1 MKYDLAIENNCAHLG
16 QKLILSRYL
25 LDAEIRLNFNNSASV
40 HFNFKQKENTQAQKV
55 WYFFPS
61 KHVYFQ
67 INSVY
72 FQNKQRK
79 TLTLTHP
86 IAWLLYFVLLINIGS
101 IIYIYKY
108 IYN

>member
-25 LDAEIRLNFNNSASV
+25 LDAEIRLNCNNSASV

-86 IAWLLYFVLLINIGS
+86 IINQKNITF
-101 IIYIYKY
+101 
-108 IYN
+108 

>member
-1 MKYDLAIENNCAHLG
+1 
-16 QKLILSRYL
+16 
-25 LDAEIRLNFNNSASV
+25 
-40 HFNFKQKENTQAQKV
+40 V
-55 WYFFPS
+55 WYFFPN

-86 IAWLLYFVLLINIGS
+86 IGERKKNRILFSAAVSRKLRENL
-101 IIYIYKY
+101 
-108 IYN
+108 

>member
-1 MKYDLAIENNCAHLG
+1 MKYDLAIENNCEHLG
-16 QKLILSRYL
+16 QKLILFRYL
-25 LDAEIRLNFNNSASV
+25 LDAEIRLNCKNSVPV
-40 HFNFKQKENTQAQKV
+40 HFNFKQRENTQAQKV
-55 WYFFPS
+55 WYFFPN

-86 IAWLLYFVLLINIGS
+86 NVYT
-101 IIYIYKY
+101 
-108 IYN
+108 

>member
-1 MKYDLAIENNCAHLG
+1 M
-16 QKLILSRYL
+16 QKSDWIVK
-25 LDAEIRLNFNNSASV
+25 NSAPV
-40 HFNFKQKENTQAQKV
+40 HFNFKQRENTQAQKV
-55 WYFFPS
+55 WYFFPN

-86 IAWLLYFVLLINIGS
+86 IFEEAKFTPAEH
-101 IIYIYKY
+101 
-108 IYN
+108 